1 MVTALARAVLA
12 LDEEIADIDAHIAV
26 RFREHRHAEVVLSMP
41 GMGPLL
47 GAEFIAC
54 TGGDMD
60 AFGSAGR
67 LAGVAGL
74 APVPRD
80 SGRISGNMRRPHR
93 YHGRLLRVFYLSA
106 QIAARFCPTSKSF
119 YDRKRAE
126 GKATN
131 RRSSPSPAAVSTS
144 CGPSSAT
151 SEPSTSYHLST
162 VSPWADPCWL
172 ERRVLA
178 AAMSLNS

>member
-1 MVTALARAVLA
+1 MQRAKRRPLT
-12 LDEEIADIDAHIAV
+12 DEEISSINLKIAA
-26 RFREHRHAEVVLSMP
+26 RFREHRDAEVVVSMP

-80 SGRISGNMRRPHR
+80 SDRISGNMRRPHR
-93 YHGRLLRVFYLSA
+93 YHCQLLRVFYLSA
-106 QIAARFCPTSKSF
+106 QIAARFCLTSKTF
-119 YDRKRAE
+119 YARKRPE
-126 GKATN
+126 GKSHKQAILALA
-131 RRSSPSPAAVSTS
+131 RRRLDVLWALIRDQRTFDVLPPQRGLAV
-144 CGPSSAT
+144 G
-151 SEPSTSYHLST
+151 
-162 VSPWADPCWL
+162 
-172 ERRVLA
+172 
-178 AAMSLNS
+178 

>member
-1 MVTALARAVLA
+1 MVNTLARAVLA
-12 LDEEIADIDAHIAV
+12 LDEEIADIDAEITL

-60 AFGSAGR
+60 AFGSSGR

-93 YHGRLLRVFYLSA
+93 YHRRLLRVFYLSA
-106 QIAARFCPTSKSF
+106 QIAARFCPASKAF

-126 GKATN
+126 CKSHKQAILA
-131 RRSSPSPAAVSTS
+131 RRRLDLLWALIRDHRTFTTEPPHPDLTS
-144 CGPSSAT
+144 A
-151 SEPSTSYHLST
+151 
-162 VSPWADPCWL
+162 
-172 ERRVLA
+172 
-178 AAMSLNS
+178 

>member
-1 MVTALARAVLA
+1 VLA
-12 LDEEIADIDAHIAV
+12 LDEEIAAIDARIAA
-26 RFREHRHAEVVLSMP
+26 RFREHRDAKVILSML

-93 YHGRLLRVFYLSA
+93 YHRRLLRVLYLSA
-106 QIAARFCPTSKSF
+106 RIAARFCPTSTAF

-126 GKATN
+126 GKSHKQAILALA
-131 RRSSPSPAAVSTS
+131 RRRLDVLWALMRDQRPMDSPAIST
-144 CGPSSAT
+144 GTGRRMKRTPPS
-151 SEPSTSYHLST
+151 
-162 VSPWADPCWL
+162 
-172 ERRVLA
+172 R
-178 AAMSLNS
+178 